1 MRSLLLW
8 PISEFEV
15 LVKNINIFTFRCQ
28 KWDQK
33 IASNNASKLGMCRI
47 PWDWQWWMVP
57 RLGSV
62 IKYFYF
68 HFLLLTFSLNCR
80 KKSIKQ
86 CVRVRDASRSEE
98 SGSGGWSPG
107 LATSRPKQTLID
119 QLVPSATLPCTGM
132 FKHTGSE
139 ESPVQKITS
148 AQVHQWKSTP
158 EKVHR
163 LRKAPV

>member
-1 MRSLLLW
+1 M
-8 PISEFEV
+8 F

-33 IASNNASKLGMCRI
+33 IASNNASKLGICRI

-68 HFLLLTFSLNCR
+68 HFLSQLP

-132 FKHTGSE
+132 FRRIASAKDHQCSST
-139 ESPVQKITS
+139 PVKER
-148 AQVHQWKSTP
+148 AWKSTSS
-158 EKVHR
+158 EKSTSVKVHQHK
-163 LRKAPV
+163 RKTVALDFFVTFL

>member
-68 HFLLLTFSLNCR
+68 HFLLLTFSLNCQ

-98 SGSGGWSPG
+98 SGSGGSSPG

-119 QLVPSATLPCTGM
+119 QLVPTLPCTGM
-132 FKHTGSE
+132 FKHAGWE

-148 AQVHQWKSTP
+148 AQVHQWKSAP